1 MQARGRADRAVAAPN
16 LDGRDRSSRLG
27 YAGAIIL
34 SALGHAVFFAL
45 VLVILP
51 AYFRH
56 PETTPPGYTV
66 KIVDNI
72 PAGDLGTHLPRLTQD
87 HPHPADR
94 SERSKPAVEQHQPP
108 PVAPDNAKTVI
119 AFNMGS
125 SPTPTPT
132 PEPTP
137 EPTEEP
143 TPEPAAEPTLAP
155 TPKPTRAP
163 TPKPTHKPTPRPT
176 PKPRHRRPL
185 PTPTPVPRHSAH
197 PRSRPHQGSKPNQVV
212 IARAEPTPSVKE
224 QLAALRASL
233 LKEHL
238 TERAAAEK
246 ARANGPSGGGPVV
259 ANAPREGEGYGVGT
273 GKGSMGIQ
281 QDPQFLLY
289 YQTVQD
295 RIKKAWNYVG
305 GSGDLTTSVT
315 FAIGPDGSLTG
326 VKLTQSSRDP
336 AFDDSVIRAI
346 RRAAPFP
353 APPEKYRPEFGEG
366 IDADFK
372 LGELKS

>member
-1 MQARGRADRAVAAPN
+1 MAAPS

-34 SALGHAVFFAL
+34 SAVGHAVFFAL

-51 AYFRH
+51 AYFHH
-56 PETTPPGYTV
+56 PDTTPPGYTV

-72 PAGDLGTHLPRLTQD
+72 PAGDLGTHLPRLSQ
-87 HPHPADR
+87 DR
-94 SERSKPAVEQHQPP
+94 SHPEHRTEPPKPAVEQHKPP
-108 PVAPDNAKTVI
+108 PPPNAPDNDKTVI
-119 AFNMGS
+119 ALNMGYTAT
-125 SPTPTPT
+125 PTPEPTPPPTPEPTVEPTPEPTKEPT

-137 EPTEEP
+137 EPT
-143 TPEPAAEPTLAP
+143 
-155 TPKPTRAP
+155 RAP
-163 TPKPTHKPTPRPT
+163 TPKPTPRPRPTHKRTPRPT
-176 PKPRHRRPL
+176 PTPHHRQPL
-185 PTPTPVPRHSAH
+185 PTPTPVPRHGAH
-197 PRSRPHQGSKPNQVV
+197 SRPKPNEVV
-212 IARAEPTPSVKE
+212 IARAEPTPGVKE
-224 QLAALRASL
+224 QLAALRQNL

-238 TERAAAEK
+238 AEERAAAEK
-246 ARANGPSGGGPVV
+246 MRARGPAGGGPVV
-259 ANAPREGEGYGVGT
+259 ANVAHEGEGYGVGS

-305 GSGDLTTSVT
+305 GSGDLTTSVH
-315 FAIGPDGSLTG
+315 FAIGSDGNLTG

-353 APPEKYRPEFGEG
+353 PPPEKYRPEFGEG
-366 IDADFK
+366 VEAEFK

>member
-1 MQARGRADRAVAAPN
+1 MAAPN

-56 PETTPPGYTV
+56 PDTTPPGYTV

-87 HPHPADR
+87 QPHPEHRA
-94 SERSKPAVEQHQPP
+94 EQHKPVVEQHKPPPPP
-108 PVAPDNAKTVI
+108 PVPPDTAKTVI
-119 AFNMGS
+119 AFNMGA

-143 TPEPAAEPTLAP
+143 TPEPTAEPTLAP
-155 TPKPTRAP
+155 TPKPTHAP
-163 TPKPTHKPTPRPT
+163 TPKPRHKPTPRPT
-176 PKPRHRRPL
+176 PEPRHRHTR
-185 PTPTPVPRHSAH
+185 PTPTPVPKHGAH
-197 PRSRPHQGSKPNQVV
+197 SRPKRNEVA

-224 QLAALRASL
+224 QLAALRENL

-238 TERAAAEK
+238 AARAAAEK
-246 ARANGPSGGGPVV
+246 ARSEGPEGGGPVV
-259 ANAPREGEGYGVGT
+259 ASAPREGEGYGVGT

-305 GSGDLTTSVT
+305 GNGDLTTSVT

-353 APPEKYRPEFGEG
+353 PPPEKYRPEFGEG
-366 IDADFK
+366 VDADFK

>member
-1 MQARGRADRAVAAPN
+1 VAAPN
-16 LDGRDRSSRLG
+16 LDGRDRSARLG

-34 SALGHAVFFAL
+34 SGLGHAVFFAL

-51 AYFRH
+51 AYFRR
-56 PETTPPGYTV
+56 PDTTPPGYTV
-66 KIVDNI
+66 KIVDNV

-87 HPHPADR
+87 QPHPEHHT
-94 SERSKPAVEQHQPP
+94 ERPKPAVEKHQPP
-108 PVAPDNAKTVI
+108 PPIAPDNGKTVI
-119 AFNMGS
+119 ALNTGYT
-125 SPTPTPT
+125 PTPTPT

-137 EPTEEP
+137 EPTVEP
-143 TPEPAAEPTLAP
+143 TSEPTAVPTLAA
-155 TPKPTRAP
+155 TPKPARTP
-163 TPKPTHKPTPRPT
+163 KPKPTHKPTPRPT
-176 PKPRHRRPL
+176 PAPRHRRPL
-185 PTPTPVPRHSAH
+185 PTPTPFPRHGARP
-197 PRSRPHQGSKPNQVV
+197 PRPKPNEVA
-212 IARAEPTPSVKE
+212 IARAEPTPNVKE
-224 QLAALRASL
+224 QLAALRENL

-238 TERAAAEK
+238 AERAAAEK
-246 ARANGPSGGGPVV
+246 ARASAPAGGGPVV
-259 ANAPREGEGYGVGT
+259 ASVPREGEGYGVGT

-315 FAIGPDGSLTG
+315 FAIGADGNLTG
-326 VKLTQSSRDP
+326 VKLTQTSRDP

-353 APPEKYRPEFGEG
+353 PPPEKYRPEFGQG
-366 IDADFK
+366 VDAEFK

>member
-1 MQARGRADRAVAAPN
+1 M
-16 LDGRDRSSRLG
+16 
-27 YAGAIIL
+27 
-34 SALGHAVFFAL
+34 
-45 VLVILP
+45 VILP
-51 AYFRH
+51 AYFRR
-56 PETTPPGYTV
+56 PNTSAPGYTV

-87 HPHPADR
+87 RHTEHPHP
-94 SERSKPAVEQHQPP
+94 ERRAERPKPAVEQHKPP
-108 PVAPDNAKTVI
+108 PLAPDNDKTVI
-119 AFNMGS
+119 ALNTGHT
-125 SPTPTPT
+125 PTPTPT
-132 PEPTP
+132 PEPTV
-137 EPTEEP
+137 EP
-143 TPEPAAEPTLAP
+143 TPEPTAEPTLAL
-155 TPKPTRAP
+155 TPKPRR
-163 TPKPTHKPTPRPT
+163 KPTPRPT
-176 PKPRHRRPL
+176 PRHTPEPRHHRAR
-185 PTPTPVPRHSAH
+185 PTPTPEPRRGAH
-197 PRSRPHQGSKPNQVV
+197 SRPKPHEVLR
-212 IARAEPTPSVKE
+212 AHAEPTPGVKE
-224 QLAALRASL
+224 QLAALRENL

-238 TERAAAEK
+238 AERAAAEK
-246 ARANGPSGGGPVV
+246 AGSKEPSDGGPVL
-259 ANAPREGEGYGVGT
+259 ANVPRAGEGYGVGT

-336 AFDDSVIRAI
+336 SFDDSVLRAI

-353 APPEKYRPEFGEG
+353 PPPEKYRPEFGQG
-366 IDADFK
+366 VDADFK

>member
-1 MQARGRADRAVAAPN
+1 MAAPN

-56 PETTPPGYTV
+56 PDTTPPGYTV

-87 HPHPADR
+87 QPHPEHR
-94 SERSKPAVEQHQPP
+94 TEQPKPAVEQHKTAATADRARQRQDRNR
-108 PVAPDNAKTVI
+108 AQHGLHPDAD
-119 AFNMGS
+119 AHSRADAG
-125 SPTPTPT
+125 
-132 PEPTP
+132 
-137 EPTEEP
+137 
-143 TPEPAAEPTLAP
+143 ADAEPTAETNAGAHARADACADAETDSAAP
-155 TPKPTRAP
+155 ADHTSRL
-163 TPKPTHKPTPRPT
+163 RG
-176 PKPRHRRPL
+176 RRPRRAIAVRCRRRL
-185 PTPTPVPRHSAH
+185 PFPGAARIRGPSA
-197 PRSRPHQGSKPNQVV
+197 NEVV

-224 QLAALRASL
+224 QLAALRESL

-238 TERAAAEK
+238 AERAAAEK
-246 ARANGPSGGGPVV
+246 ARSSGPSGGGPVV
-259 ANAPREGEGYGVGT
+259 ASVPREGEGYGVGT

-289 YQTVQD
+289 YQMVQD

-353 APPEKYRPEFGEG
+353 PPPEKYRPEFGEG
-366 IDADFK
+366 VDADFK